1 MTCLRNLLLL
11 SATVLW
17 GTQNLYA
24 GAGQDDPDK
33 HIHLVIKLKPRQQ
46 IHASADQ
53 ESRVEIRAVTQ
64 DSPII
69 SEDIFNSYDR
79 QELMPLFGEWRH
91 RTLTSLVDS
100 KEIEIKKNGHSGAV
114 VFKLLTKDRPYW
126 FKVFETGE
134 DSSEFGSTQKAWK
147 LFFERKIN
155 AWGLE
160 ETSRLNLS
168 SLIGVVRARE
178 FLGFKNRDV
187 LIFDQAPGVDFN
199 SLFSDFL
206 EGKIESVRP
215 AIQDVAEQMA
225 IFHKLMRPSE
235 KDDSLIFAHDQQLND
250 KFKKVKGCLDKE
262 DNTSDKHVFEPALG
276 LFNQEYR
283 HKLIDDFLS
292 QIMTVTLGD
301 AHSENVFYDSNS
313 HQVTFI
319 DYGKMAKTLK
329 GFDNP
334 CQDIGRFL
342 GSLWFTAGLR
352 IFGNKFNP
360 DDALRIIFKLKE
372 IDKAFLKSYVS
383 TFPQQERK
391 SLKKLIK
398 VGTEFYK
405 REYYATKLDMTNKE
419 ESKKVERE
427 NFRRFLSSLQYLQYS
442 GEDILLKSVCGI
454 PDLTGTCLQGNNST
468 GVVRVSKD
476 GLYREK
482 YPKRSLYYWRMEP
495 HFIDEKLV
503 FSLRSNS
510 PGEGTYL
517 AIDYQGHR
525 FLQSEPAFW
534 EFSSD
539 TRVNDTCKI
548 KCFNPE
554 DPKGKGVELFATD
567 GIPGGGDHW
576 RFIPLRFFKWGH
588 QKDKLDTSPPLEP
601 LPTGNIK
608 HPIHGLC
615 NQDVIITKQCDDN
628 KTALHIFGDT
638 SRGLQFTD
646 NKHVFNKTT
655 DPNRGY
661 HWKIVP
667 YDSDHFFIERI
678 VFQNKRGPRKY
689 LGYHEGKV
697 FLNNTTTRSTLW
709 RFIPKSDFYVIESCI
724 TDSEKRYLDAK
735 EYGVEG
741 GPLIL
746 SDSKTLWRIIT
757 WDTFDSLPH

>member
-1 MTCLRNLLLL
+1 MTNLRNSLLL
-11 SATVLW
+11 SAAVLW
-17 GTQNLYA
+17 GIQSLSA
-24 GAGQDDPDK
+24 GNDENNPDEK
-33 HIHLVIKLKPRQQ
+33 GHLVIKLRPPQRSQPQ
-46 IHASADQ
+46 AHQ
-53 ESRVEIRAVTQ
+53 ESREDSSAHTQ
-64 DSPII
+64 NPHIV
-69 SEDIFNSYDR
+69 SEDIFNVYDR

-114 VFKLLTKDRPYW
+114 VFKLLTKDKPYW
-126 FKVFETGE
+126 FKIFETGE
-134 DSSEFGSTQKAWK
+134 DSSEFESTQKAWK
-147 LFFERKIN
+147 LFFERKLN
-155 AWGLE
+155 TWGVE
-160 ETSRLNLS
+160 DTSCLNLS
-168 SLIGVVRARE
+168 SLIGIVRSRE

-199 SLFSDFL
+199 SLFCEFL
-206 EGKIESVRP
+206 EDKIDSLGL

-225 IFHKLMRPSE
+225 LFHKLMRPI
-235 KDDSLIFAHDQQLND
+235 KKTDSLILAHDQQQSD
-250 KFKKVKGCLDKE
+250 KFKKVRGCVDREAKA
-262 DNTSDKHVFEPALG
+262 SDSHVFEPALD

-283 HKLIDDFLS
+283 HKLIDDLLF
-292 QIMTVTLGD
+292 QIMTVTHGD
-301 AHSENVFYDSNS
+301 AHSENIYYDPNS

-319 DYGKMAKTLK
+319 DYGKMSKTLK

-352 IFGNKFNP
+352 IFGNNFNP
-360 DDALRIIFKLKE
+360 DEALRIIFKLKE
-372 IDKAFLKSYVS
+372 IDKEFLKSYVS

-391 SLKKLIK
+391 SIKKLIK

-405 REYYATKLDMTNKE
+405 REYYATKLDITNKE

-427 NFRRFLSSLQYLQYS
+427 NFRRFLSSLQYLQYC
-442 GEDILLKSVCGI
+442 GEDIFLKSVCGI

-476 GLYREK
+476 GLYKEK

-495 HFIDEKLV
+495 HFIDETLV

-510 PGEGTYL
+510 PGEDTYL
-517 AIDYQGHR
+517 AIDNQGHR
-525 FLQSEPAFW
+525 FLQSKHAFW

-539 TRVNDTCKI
+539 TRVTDTCKI

-576 RFIPLRFFKWGH
+576 RFIPLKFFKWGH

-615 NQDVIITKQCDDN
+615 NQDVIITKQFDDN
-628 KTALHIFGDT
+628 KTALHMFGDT

-689 LGYHEGKV
+689 LGFHEGKV
-697 FLNNTTTRSTLW
+697 FLNNTATRSTLW
-709 RFIPKSDFYVIESCI
+709 RLIPQNDSYVIESCNA
-724 TDSEKRYLDAK
+724 DSEKRYLDAK
-735 EYGVEG
+735 EYGTEG

-746 SDSKTLWRIIT
+746 SDSKTQWRIIT